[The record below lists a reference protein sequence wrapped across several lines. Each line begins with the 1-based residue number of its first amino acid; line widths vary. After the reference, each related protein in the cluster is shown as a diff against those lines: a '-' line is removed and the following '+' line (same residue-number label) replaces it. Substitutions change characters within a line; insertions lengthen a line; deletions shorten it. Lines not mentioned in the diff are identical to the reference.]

1 MSVCLSLC
9 SHTLT
14 LSLSLFSFQFPSQ
27 SLFARHSLYLSITF
41 SQSLLLLSVHLC
53 VAWLSIYTFN
63 HLFISHSLDM
73 NKYFAT
79 PFSSLTHSFNIS
91 LSLILSLTL
100 SLSLALPPCLSPRCL
115 SLSLF
120 LLFVSVSLSPLFW
133 VSVLS
138 LILFT
143 SSNFCLS
150 LNYVRLISLSQRSVS
165 TYAALAMALS
175 GDNYILHC
183 KCCLYWEERK
193 KSEGEDFAICIL
205 FYLCYQFLFVT
216 YPSST
221 SSPLIVFS
229 YICLFFYASSYIRLH
244 SYSTTSL
251 LC

>member
-1 MSVCLSLC
+1 MCVSVCALTLWLSRYLSFHFSLHLNPFLLVIHSTC
-9 SHTLT
+9 
-14 LSLSLFSFQFPSQ
+14 LSLSLNLSYFYQ
-27 SLFARHSLYLSITF
+27 SIFVWPDWVFILSITC
-41 SQSLLLLSVHLC
+41 L
-53 VAWLSIYTFN
+53 
-63 HLFISHSLDM
+63 
-73 NKYFAT
+73 
-79 PFSSLTHSFNIS
+79 SLTHSIWISILPLPFPHSLTHSIS
-91 LSLILSLTL
+91 LSRSSSLWL

-165 TYAALAMALS
+165 TYVALAMALS